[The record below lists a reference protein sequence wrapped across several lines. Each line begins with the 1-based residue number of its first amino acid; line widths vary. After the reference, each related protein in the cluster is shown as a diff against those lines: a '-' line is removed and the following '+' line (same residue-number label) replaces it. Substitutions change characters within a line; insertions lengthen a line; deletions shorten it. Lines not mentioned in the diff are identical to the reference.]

1 MKQVF
6 IKDIKAGDKVTE
18 FFALRKAELLEKDGR
33 FRLSMELGDSTGR
46 IPAVL
51 WDATKEY
58 GALYPAGVIVKIK
71 GLVGIYREK
80 EQIRVEQI
88 RLAKE
93 GEYDLADFFRASS
106 KTYEELAAALD
117 GVIDRVENSY
127 LQKLLKAIF
136 GDSDL
141 RGKYLKAP
149 AAKLLHHDTIGGLAE
164 HSLSMAEVIIRLAD
178 HYPKL
183 DRDILL
189 CGALLHDIGK
199 IWEYEITASIDFTDA
214 GRLVG
219 HINQGDE
226 FVTSMADTID
236 NFPDDLLVHLRHL
249 IISHQGEKEKGSPVV
264 PMTPEAMFLHYVDEL
279 DARMG
284 ALEKIRERTEGAGW
298 SQYSQI
304 FERFFF
310 FGRPDVPSGQPGH
323 PAGSPGATTPK
334 RLSEPSDDTSDTDLP
349 DHPDDDPGAEPP
361 PPDPTKQGKLL

>member
-1 MKQVF
+1 MLLTVIMKQVF

-33 FRLSMELGDSTGR
+33 FRLAMELGDSTGR

-71 GLVGIYREK
+71 GIVGIYRER

-88 RLAKE
+88 RLAKDE
-93 GEYDLADFFRASS
+93 EYDLADYFRASS
-106 KTYEELAAALD
+106 QTYDELSAALN

-136 GDSDL
+136 GDADL
-141 RGKYLKAP
+141 RKKYLKAP

-164 HSLSMAEVIIRLAD
+164 HSLSMAEVVIRLAD
-178 HYPKL
+178 HYPRL

-199 IWEYEITASIDFTDA
+199 IWEYEITAAIDFTDA

-226 FVTSMADTID
+226 FVTGMADTID
-236 NFPDDLLVHLRHL
+236 NFPEDLLVHLRHL
-249 IISHQGEKEKGSPVV
+249 IISHQGEKQQGSPVV

-284 ALEKIRERTEGAGW
+284 AIEKIRERTEGAGW

-310 FGRPDVPSGQPGH
+310 FGRSDTPTGASGSKRPS
-323 PAGSPGATTPK
+323 A
-334 RLSEPSDDTSDTDLP
+334 PSDASADTDAP
-349 DHPDDDPGAEPP
+349 DSAPDDHDDDDGPEPP
-361 PPDPTKQGKLL
+361 PPDPAKQGKLL